1 MHWTL
6 LSLVIAGAIAS
17 PVEEAKA
24 VAVADPATR
33 DEKLFSVFQIVKFN
47 NDACDA
53 VDGTLGTCYT
63 ASECTQKGGEERGNC
78 ASGFGVC
85 CVAVVDPCGGATLA
99 LNNSYIV
106 NPGFPNDVSSPG
118 ASDCST
124 SGAGVTTTRKRQI
137 DTSATYTWTIKK
149 AADDIVQLRFDFIY
163 FETSLPSMG
172 DCTNDTFTITGA
184 DAVSMKVVPT
194 NLCGILTGQH
204 LYVSI
209 KDSEEVTVTL
219 GLASIASQKFQILV
233 RQFDSSQTDYLAPR
247 GCLQYYKEDAGTIST
262 FNNNGGDGELLN
274 NHMYSTC
281 IAQNDAYC
289 DISLIANNFELT
301 GSSGSCSDTVIFG
314 LNQQCGSTFGV
325 DGALLWNYT
334 GSYMIPFMSDSDNTA
349 MVGGYEISFIL
360 LPC

>member
-6 LSLVIAGAIAS
+6 LSLVIAGALAS
-17 PVEEAKA
+17 PVEEKA
-24 VAVADPATR
+24 VAEAGSER

-47 NDACDA
+47 NDACEA

-85 CVAVVDPCGGATLA
+85 CVAVVDPCGASTLA

-106 NPGFPNDVSSPG
+106 NPGFPNNVGSDG
-118 ASDCST
+118 AADCSVAN
-124 SGAGVTTTRKRQI
+124 SATTNRKRQG
-137 DTSATYTWTIKK
+137 AAGETYEWTVGK
-149 AADDIVQLRFDFIY
+149 AASDIVQLRLDFIY
-163 FETSLPSMG
+163 FEISAPMMG
-172 DCTNDTFTITGA
+172 DCTNDTLVISGA
-184 DAVSMKVVPT
+184 DPVSMKTIPT

-209 KDSEEVTVTL
+209 KDSSEVKITIT
-219 GLASIASQKFQILV
+219 LASIETQRWQILV
-233 RQFDSSQTDYLAPR
+233 RQFDSTQLDYLAPR
-247 GCLQYYKEDAGTIST
+247 GCLQYFKQDAGTIST
-262 FNNNGGDGELLN
+262 FNNDNGSGELLN

-289 DISLIANNFELT
+289 DISLTASNFELSGT
-301 GSSGSCSDTVIFG
+301 SGSCSDAVVFG
-314 LNQQCGSTFGV
+314 LNLQCGETFGV
-325 DGALLWNYT
+325 DGSLLWNYT
-334 GSYMIPFMSDSDNTA
+334 GSYLIPFMSDADNTA
-349 MVGGYEISFIL
+349 MVGGYQISFIL